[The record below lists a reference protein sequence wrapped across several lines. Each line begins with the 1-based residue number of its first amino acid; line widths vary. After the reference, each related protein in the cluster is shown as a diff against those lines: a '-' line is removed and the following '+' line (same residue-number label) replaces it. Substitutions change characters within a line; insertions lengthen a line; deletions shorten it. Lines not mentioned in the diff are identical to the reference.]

1 MMTIVCYKRYLDLE
15 TIDTVQCLI
24 DKCNDDIPVIIM
36 GDMNASIPKS
46 DHIFPKWYKHKP
58 YSKRSAIL
66 YEFLCDNNLSVG
78 NYVSN
83 YCMDY
88 TYIKANHDLTSTIY
102 LYQSRSPLYMSVQ
115 DSDFQCDSPD
125 NVSDHLPVSV
135 TVYVPKKVI
144 LTLLVPLYA
153 LLVYQSRFPFHG
165 IMKLD
170 SSSSTLKRSQEF

>member
-24 DKCNDDIPVIIM
+24 DKCNGDIPVIIM

-83 YCMDY
+83 YCMNY
-88 TYIKANHDLTSTIY
+88 TYIKGK
-102 LYQSRSPLYMSVQ
+102 SRFYI
-115 DSDFQCDSPD
+115 
-125 NVSDHLPVSV
+125 DHIF
-135 TVYVPKKVI
+135 VPK
-144 LTLLVPLYA
+144 
-153 LLVYQSRFPFHG
+153 
-165 IMKLD
+165 
-170 SSSSTLKRSQEF
+170 